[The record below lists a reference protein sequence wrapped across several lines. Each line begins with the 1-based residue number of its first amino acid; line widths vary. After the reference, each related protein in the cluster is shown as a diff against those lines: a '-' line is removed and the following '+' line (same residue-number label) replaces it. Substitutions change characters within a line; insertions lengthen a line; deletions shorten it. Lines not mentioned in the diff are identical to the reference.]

1 MQSKI
6 LKAIE
11 DKKVVRLGGYEP
23 INTNIKIVSAV
34 NENPIKCIEENKL
47 REDLFYRLSVVQLN
61 IPPLTERI
69 NDLFFMVSHFINKY
83 NETMNKNIIGIDES
97 VEEIFRKYNWPGNV
111 RELKN
116 VIEGAFNVASSRFI
130 QKRDLPQYLVQTVE
144 GRITGFAVQTPEIRI
159 PNQGISLE
167 NTMACLLY
175 TSQIFLAALQQVL
188 RNNGLECFYTPYLN
202 SPLLFEGLIL

>member
-1 MQSKI
+1 M
-6 LKAIE
+6 
-11 DKKVVRLGGYEP
+11 
-23 INTNIKIVSAV
+23 SAV

-167 NTMACLLY
+167 NTMAEYEVKLIMSAINNSKSFADAAKLLGI
-175 TSQIFLAALQQVL
+175 TKQALNYKL
-188 RNNGLECFYTPYLN
+188 TKYKINRK
-202 SPLLFEGLIL
+202 I